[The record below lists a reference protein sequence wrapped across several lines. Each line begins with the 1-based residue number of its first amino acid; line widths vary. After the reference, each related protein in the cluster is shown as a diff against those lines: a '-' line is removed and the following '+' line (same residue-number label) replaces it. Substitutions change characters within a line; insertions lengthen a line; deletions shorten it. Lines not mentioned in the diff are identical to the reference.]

1 MSAEKK
7 TQNSFGC
14 RHEIEIPIG
23 NEIFTE
29 MEKRVVVAMSLVRK
43 VNVFGNDENDEFS
56 VVRENG
62 GKEGIFKTWA
72 VPVIPFIDSGCESV
86 LAEKLRNSK
95 GSFWETIGPELNEVI
110 DNWCLGLKDKPNR
123 LEQVLEKWR
132 STTQVYDRRL
142 YEVFRA
148 RELGHTKEE
157 RVAELYL
164 RLRVAFGFAAPFYHL
179 EAIVGDGSDSKGNP
193 VGGSGRKIMEIE
205 DGGSL
210 EMVGMLLPS
219 ALSRQVVATK
229 LNWNGLD
236 WEMIKQL
243 KIANISSKD
252 INVALRIAREIEVDI
267 EDVIF
272 AANVL
277 QWIPVS
283 VGGKKSD
290 LETEEAQKLLTTLLT
305 HKEAKSNLTVARNM
319 NALIRFLNWFPLVKE
334 GANFS
339 EGKGW
344 RYSAVCD
351 TANALLNEINQG
363 GVFEAD
369 FDRTFKEKLASQIER
384 TDATSAK
391 GRFILSLFGGGRLG
405 SEFKNAIEKQAGDFI
420 SDIAL
425 SLLKK
430 EEEEAVVPFSQTY
443 PRVFVG
449 GKTVGLREA
458 AMIFGEGRVVGG
470 KVITSEAIGNWL
482 KGNKELW
489 EMIILL
495 DREKDDG
502 QRVLLGLRIQEWILN
517 SHFPDEIISMLG
529 IEEDGFYAVRS
540 SSFDED
546 TNTNGTA
553 AGIYDSSVNVSG
565 GGIST
570 AIVNGIASFFSE
582 KAINYRLYHELS
594 DMPLFAINV
603 SPYIDGRGGAAFS
616 KGNGLGWEI
625 VVGESPSKVCN
636 ADGSNFDSY
645 KMADGVLHSTVN
657 VGWVKEDLVGR
668 VGQLLLHAEQV
679 LGGKVDME
687 FVVNREGEVFI
698 LQLRSLHDR
707 ISLPVN
713 ENGIQPVDV
722 KIDTLTDL
730 RNLVVGK
737 NEKLR
742 INLGG
747 GVNIDQFQG
756 DLFRFLVRNR
766 NTIKEVVLPKRIP
779 RTSHFANICINLG
792 IKLSFDVNE

>member
-1 MSAEKK
+1 MRSEKEI
-7 TQNSFGC
+7 QRNSGWKS
-14 RHEIEIPIG
+14 ETETTAT
-23 NEIFTE
+23 NEAFSE
-29 MEKRVVVAMSLVRK
+29 MKRKVIVAMSLVKK
-43 VNVFGNDENDEFS
+43 VNVFGNDTNDEFR

-62 GKEGIFKTWA
+62 NEEGIFKTWA

-95 GSFWETIGPELNEVI
+95 ESFWETIGPELNEVI
-110 DNWCLGLKDKPNR
+110 DNWCFGLKDKPNR

-142 YEVFRA
+142 YETFRS

-164 RLRVAFGFAAPFYHL
+164 RLKVAFGFAAPFYHL

-193 VGGSGRKIMEIE
+193 VGGNGKKTMEIGN
-205 DGGSL
+205 GGTL
-210 EMVGMLLPS
+210 DMVGMLLPS
-219 ALSRQVVATK
+219 AMSRQVITTK
-229 LNWNGLD
+229 LDWNGLD
-236 WEMIKQL
+236 WERIEEL
-243 KIANISSKD
+243 KIANIDSED
-252 INVALRIAREIEVDI
+252 MNVALRIAREIEVDI

-290 LETEEAQKLLTTLLT
+290 LKTEEAQELVTTSLTY
-305 HKEAKSNLTVARNM
+305 KETKSNLTIARNM

-334 GANFS
+334 NVNFS
-339 EGKGW
+339 EGRGW

-351 TANALLNEINQG
+351 TANDLLREINQG
-363 GVFEAD
+363 GVFED
-369 FDRTFKEKLASQIER
+369 NFDKVFKEKLASQIER

-391 GRFILSLFGGGRLG
+391 GRFILNLIDEGRLRP
-405 SEFKNAIEKQAGDFI
+405 ELQNAIEEAFKDFVN
-420 SDIAL
+420 DIAY
-425 SLLKK
+425 SLLEK
-430 EEEEAVVPFSQTY
+430 EKEEAVIFFNQTY

-449 GKTVGLREA
+449 GKVAGLREA
-458 AMIFGEGRVVGG
+458 AMIFGEDKIVGG

-482 KGNKELW
+482 KDNKELW

-495 DREKDDG
+495 DKEKDDK
-502 QRVLLGLRIQEWILN
+502 QRILLGLQIREYILT

-529 IEEDGFYAVRS
+529 IKEDGFYAVRS

-553 AGIYDSSVNVSG
+553 AGIYDSSVDVSG
-565 GGIST
+565 SDIST

-594 DMPLFAINV
+594 DIPLFAINI
-603 SPYIDGRGGAAFS
+603 SLYIEGRGGAAFS
-616 KGNGLGWEI
+616 KGNGIGWEI
-625 VVGESPSKVCN
+625 VVGENPSRVCN
-636 ADGSNFDSY
+636 ADGYNFDSY
-645 KMADGVLHSTVN
+645 EMTNGVLHSAVN

-687 FVVNREGEVFI
+687 FVINKGGEIFI

-707 ISLPVN
+707 VSLPVN
-713 ENGIQPVDV
+713 ENDGQPVDV
-722 KIDTLTDL
+722 KIDSLVDL
-730 RNLVVGK
+730 RTLIVRK
-737 NEKLR
+737 DEKLR
-742 INLGG
+742 IDLGKEI
-747 GVNIDQFQG
+747 NIDQFQG
-756 DLFRFLVRNR
+756 DLFRFLVKNR
-766 NTIKEVVLPKRIP
+766 NCIKEIVLRKRIP
-779 RTSHFANICINLG
+779 RTSHFANICTNLG
-792 IKLSFDVNE
+792 IKLSFNV